1 MWSYL
6 ISWCRISVTVFVR
19 NVCQCRKRWQKPHT
33 INLVFLHQPVE
44 SVTFHFLPLQYHSGC
59 FTSDL
64 VCDVLSWAYLPRCV
78 FCVTLPRWHCRFAIM
93 SSISQLQNSNKSLQ
107 STVWRWWAGILIFLT
122 FMWLR
127 PPQCWRMSGRYTLW
141 NTRRHIWPPM
151 LLRVGAVRQ
160 WSWQE
165 KLGAFHTGWCCCNLL
180 HTNTFHC
187 PWGSVHTQMCLHTS
201 TYMCTHKHLWHH
213 QRIWTQ

>member
-93 SSISQLQNSNKSLQ
+93 SSISQLQNSNKSFTAYCLTMVSWHSHLLDIHVTQ
-107 STVWRWWAGILIFLT
+107 TTSVLENVWPIHAMKYAASHMT
-122 FMWLR
+122 THAT
-127 PPQCWRMSGRYTLW
+127 SGVCRASVELARKARSLPYW
-141 NTRRHIWPPM
+141 M
-151 LLRVGAVRQ
+151 VLL
-160 WSWQE
+160 
-165 KLGAFHTGWCCCNLL
+165 
-180 HTNTFHC
+180 
-187 PWGSVHTQMCLHTS
+187 
-201 TYMCTHKHLWHH
+201 
-213 QRIWTQ
+213 